1 MQALYDLANEE
12 SPNGT
17 GRAVLE
23 GLGKQGFSGSAG
35 LVRVPFSSARKW
47 SAVAFHG
54 LPDEGQNGVWYMGAP
69 EVLLSGF
76 DGEYQQILAQVNEY
90 ANNGNRVLLI
100 AHVPGGDVP
109 ADFET
114 NPQLERTAVPSR
126 SCCARSTFVPMP
138 SRRFAGSVNRACV
151 AV

>member
-1 MQALYDLANEE
+1 MRCRRYTTSPTRE

-69 EVLLSGF
+69 
-76 DGEYQQILAQVNEY
+76 
-90 ANNGNRVLLI
+90 R
-100 AHVPGGDVP
+100 
-109 ADFET
+109 
-114 NPQLERTAVPSR
+114 
-126 SCCARSTFVPMP
+126 CC
-138 SRRFAGSVNRACV
+138 
-151 AV
+151 